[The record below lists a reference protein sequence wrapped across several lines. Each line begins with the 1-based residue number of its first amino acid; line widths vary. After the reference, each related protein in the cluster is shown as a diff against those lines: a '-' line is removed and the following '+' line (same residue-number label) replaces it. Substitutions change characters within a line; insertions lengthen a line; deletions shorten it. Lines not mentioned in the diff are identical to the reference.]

1 MLLGVSFFG
10 LLIGFFLTIVL
21 MTSVKST
28 FVGIVSFLAVVGF
41 SVPATTYAW
50 VGDQNYSNIG
60 NIYMQG
66 YSIPSGIGSHQ
77 GMGYGAPQQ
86 GASGIK
92 WTTGTYPARSFDPM
106 VDTFYY
112 PQQSYGQGYNGG
124 YNGGYTGG
132 GYTGGGYSNY
142 DYSNYGY
149 SSYGSYPQMMY
160 DPYFGYSAAFGPSY
174 PTGDY
179 DLLGTPL
186 CQWYDYNGATP
197 CAYDPHQ
204 WVYDQYTGSWY

>member
-1 MLLGVSFFG
+1 
-10 LLIGFFLTIVL
+10 
-21 MTSVKST
+21 MTSVKSVV
-28 FVGIVSFLAVVGF
+28 VGIVSFLAVVGF
-41 SVPATTYAW
+41 STPATTYAW
-50 VGDQNYSNIG
+50 IGDQQYSNIG

-66 YSIPSGIGSHQ
+66 YSVPSGIGQQS

-86 GASGIK
+86 QGGAGIK

-112 PQQSYGQGYNGG
+112 PQQSYGMGQ
-124 YNGGYTGG
+124 NGGYTGG
-132 GYTGGGYSNY
+132 GHTGYGYQ
-142 DYSNYGY
+142 NYGA
-149 SSYGSYPQMMY
+149 SNYGSYPQMMY
-160 DPYFGYSAAFGPSY
+160 DPFYGYSAAFGPSY
-174 PTGDY
+174 ATGDY